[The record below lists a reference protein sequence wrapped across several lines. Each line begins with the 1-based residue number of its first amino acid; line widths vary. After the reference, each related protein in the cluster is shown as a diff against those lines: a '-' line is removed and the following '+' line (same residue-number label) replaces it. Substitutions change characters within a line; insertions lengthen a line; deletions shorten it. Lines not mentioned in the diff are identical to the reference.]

1 MRAVDLLTSIAFG
14 GRADSSVVPYYPQKE
29 RLGSAETACFKRAY
43 PEKYGI
49 SSGRIYSML
58 CELEEEKRANVHSIM
73 ILCNGE
79 VISEC
84 SVDGYDTRVWQV
96 SHSMA
101 KTVVGIIIGSLVDDG
116 LVSVETKLVD
126 LFPEIGYRDKR
137 FPLITLEH
145 LLTMTSGVDFAEA
158 GSMTE
163 TEWTNA
169 FFSSAVRF
177 LPGSRFSYNSM
188 NSYILAR
195 VAERVGGESFET
207 LAERRFFAPMGIRSY
222 LWEKSPEGCEKGG
235 WGLYMSPQSWAKVGC
250 MMLWG
255 GVFGGKR
262 LLSEEWVR
270 SSCTTKAITPDMYG
284 GFNYGYQI
292 WTARDSDQFLFNGM
306 LGQNVW
312 VCPKNNIVVV
322 MTGGNNEI
330 FQSSSALEIVRKYL
344 GGKMIDTLDRS
355 DQRLLRRKENGF
367 FDSRRW
373 VVPRGGEGGLLFR
386 LGILRHSSFDQK
398 WDDVL
403 GKYRFGDNN
412 IGMMP
417 MTLRIMQNNLD
428 SHLEMLSLS
437 RRGDDLLLRYQESGV
452 EYEIVVGL
460 CEHIDNI
467 YECRGEKY
475 LLRAVGRATRGEG
488 GDLEY
493 RIELIFAETASVRR
507 LKIKKSTE
515 GRVEIAFFETP
526 NHRLVENLIDNF
538 SRTNSVVSFAV
549 DLIERRFGEGV
560 VNQKI
565 KAGFNPVLIG
575 ADTSIAGCEEIVA
588 EQSKI
593 ALEESNSIKLL
604 RAVVTRFFKT

>member
-1 MRAVDLLTSIAFG
+1 MRAVDLMTSIAFG

-29 RLGSAETACFKRAY
+29 KMGSLEMPCFKRAY

-58 CELEEEKRANVHSIM
+58 CELESEKRANVHSII

-84 SVDGYDTRVWQV
+84 SVDGYDTKAWQV

-101 KTVVGIIIGSLVDDG
+101 KTVVGIIIGSLVDEG
-116 LVSVETKLVD
+116 LVSVETKLID
-126 LFPEIGYRDKR
+126 IFPEIGYRDKR
-137 FPLITLEH
+137 FSLITIEH

-158 GSMTE
+158 GSVTE
-163 TEWTNA
+163 TQWTKT
-169 FFSSAVRF
+169 FFNSAVRF
-177 LPGSRFSYNSM
+177 LPGTRFSYNSM

-195 VAERVGGESFET
+195 VAERITGESFERV
-207 LAERRFFAPMGIRSY
+207 AERKFFAPMAIKNY

-255 GVFGGKR
+255 GVYGGKR
-262 LLSEEWVR
+262 LLSEDWAR

-284 GFNYGYQI
+284 GFNYAYQI

-312 VCPKNNIVVV
+312 VCPQNNIVVV
-322 MTGGNNEI
+322 MTGGNDEI
-330 FQSSSALEIVRKYL
+330 FQVSTALEIVRKYL
-344 GGKMIDTLDRS
+344 GGKMVDTLDRN
-355 DQRLLRRKENGF
+355 DQRLLRHKEESF

-373 VVPRGGEGGLLFR
+373 VVPRGENSGLLFR
-386 LGILRHSSFDQK
+386 LGILRGSSFDQK
-398 WDDVL
+398 WEYVL
-403 GKYRFGDNN
+403 GKYRFSDNN

-417 MTLRIMQNNLD
+417 MTLRVMQNNLD
-428 SHLEMLSLS
+428 AHIEMLSLA
-437 RRGDDLLLRYQESGV
+437 RRGEDLLLCYAESGV
-452 EYEIVVGL
+452 EYSIVVGL
-460 CEHIDNI
+460 CGYIDNI
-467 YECRGEKY
+467 FICRGEKY
-475 LLRAVGRATRGEG
+475 LLRAIGRAIYTDTEEC
-488 GDLEY
+488 EY

-507 LKIKKSTE
+507 MKIKKSTQD
-515 GRVEIAFFETP
+515 RVEIAFSETP
-526 NHRLVENLIDNF
+526 NHQLVENLIDNF
-538 SRTNSVVSFAV
+538 SRTNSIVSFAV

-560 VNQKI
+560 VNQRI
-565 KAGFNPVLIG
+565 EAGFNPVLIG
-575 ADTSIAGCEEIVA
+575 ADISADRCEEILA

-593 ALEESNSIKLL
+593 AAEKSNSIRLL
-604 RAVVTRFFKT
+604 RAVVAKFFKP